1 MNEEQKLEIQMLYH
15 AGVRVESIHKL
26 IGATDGQVKRYIYKI
41 MKLSTRNMKHSTG
54 VLNQIIKLRLQGKRG
69 REIEMIT
76 GMKRS
81 QIRYLFEQTGTGYRQ
96 MDNSNQRKL
105 EKID

>member
-1 MNEEQKLEIQMLYH
+1 MTEQQKAEALRLYH

-54 VLNQIIKLRLQGKRG
+54 VLNQIRNLRMKGHKGKD
-69 REIEMIT
+69 IEAII
-76 GMKRS
+76 GMSKN
-81 QIRYLFEQTGTGYRQ
+81 QIRYLMDQVGTSYKI
-96 MDNSNQRKL
+96 MDQNRG
-105 EKID
+105 